1 MYLLIS
7 LCLAQEPTLPK
18 TQPEVTT
25 TEEVKVEEVVV
36 QPEEVKLEETT
47 EEVKSEETTVET
59 TVETTEEAL
68 EETIAT
74 TDEEALKDAKAFYK
88 AVETQDWPLATGFL
102 VMLLVYASNRF
113 GLKEKVGAH
122 NIPYVSLA
130 LGILSSVGVSLASG
144 GSISV
149 ALEAGVIAGLAAV
162 GSWETVFKKFLK

>member
-7 LCLAQEPTLPK
+7 LCLAQEPTLPE

-36 QPEEVKLEETT
+36 PPEEVKVEETT
-47 EEVKSEETTVET
+47 EEVT
-59 TVETTEEAL
+59 

-74 TDEEALKDAKAFYK
+74 TDEEALEDAKAFYK
-88 AVETQDWPLATGFL
+88 AVETQDWPLAAGFL
-102 VMLLVYASNRF
+102 VMLLVYVSNRF

-144 GSISV
+144 GSVSV
-149 ALEAGVIAGLAAV
+149 ALEAGVIAGLAAI